1 MAMLKQCSYHG
12 CTKILSDDKKY
23 CEYHQRIVDKQN
35 KERYKEYYNR
45 TKEDESRKAHE
56 SFYSSKAWIILSD
69 IVKKHFLGEC
79 VICNA
84 RGIKSSDNLV
94 SHHIETLDERDDL
107 KLDEDNIVCV
117 CARCHQKI
125 HKEYNK
131 GDKSKAKMKKIL
143 YELIDMFNNKYYG
156 K

>member
-1 MAMLKQCSYHG
+1 MVNPANRKSY
-12 CTKILSDDKKY
+12 
-23 CEYHQRIVDKQN
+23 
-35 KERYKEYYNR
+35 
-45 TKEDESRKAHE
+45 
-56 SFYSSKAWIILSD
+56 FYSGPVYRFND

-107 KLDEDNIVCV
+107 KLYKYNIVCV

-131 GDKSKAKMKKIL
+131 GKKSKAKMKKIL

-156 K
+156 E